1 MRIDRV
7 EIKNFHGIEA
17 ASYDFHDKVT
27 VLLGNNAV
35 GKSAVLDALAILV
48 GSYFLGVDGI
58 NALSIKKTD
67 ARQERRINTDGS
79 TELVY
84 HLPCELKA
92 FGCVHDTEFDWAR
105 ELNSVDGNTRK
116 GNAARLQ
123 QLSLRAHHRTVK
135 KENTLGPFIA
145 YYSAARLGSQKRQTR
160 NQNERLKDISAGYVN
175 TLDKEGSLWRSEA
188 WFAGLQ
194 GRAFLGVAS
203 AREIFDEVKRR
214 LLILFKNIDRPL
226 IDLFYDAEVKQI
238 FVRFEDEDSF
248 TPLDFLS
255 SGYLSVMAMA
265 MDIVYRIYA
274 LNSHL
279 GVAVFDQ
286 TSGVALIDELDMHL
300 HPKWQGRF
308 VDDLREAF
316 PAIQFIVATHSP
328 FVIQGLR
335 HCSIIDMDNNEV
347 RHIGDYVKKSISE
360 VAEDYMNMDGV
371 ERSPYYKEQV
381 EAAEEYFTLLK
392 VTDLTRREDTKAA
405 KERLD
410 EYEVRYERDPAFVG
424 LLRAER
430 NASLLD
436 KIK

>member
-7 EIKNFHGIEA
+7 EIKNFHGIETV
-17 ASYDFHDKVT
+17 SYDFHDKVT

-35 GKSAVLDALAILV
+35 GKSAVLDALAVLA

-67 ARQERRINTDGS
+67 VRQERRINTDGS

-105 ELNSVDGNTRK
+105 ELNSIDGNTRK
-116 GNAARLQ
+116 GNAARLK
-123 QLSLRAHHRTVK
+123 QLSLRAHHRIVK
-135 KENTLGPFIA
+135 KENTLRPFIA

-160 NQNERLKDISAGYVN
+160 NQNERLKDINAGYVN

-255 SGYLSVMAMA
+255 SGYLSVMAMG

-279 GVAVFDQ
+279 G
-286 TSGVALIDELDMHL
+286 
-300 HPKWQGRF
+300 
-308 VDDLREAF
+308 
-316 PAIQFIVATHSP
+316 
-328 FVIQGLR
+328 
-335 HCSIIDMDNNEV
+335 
-347 RHIGDYVKKSISE
+347 
-360 VAEDYMNMDGV
+360 
-371 ERSPYYKEQV
+371 
-381 EAAEEYFTLLK
+381 
-392 VTDLTRREDTKAA
+392 RR
-405 KERLD
+405 
-410 EYEVRYERDPAFVG
+410 
-424 LLRAER
+424 
-430 NASLLD
+430 
-436 KIK
+436 